1 MATKAQ
7 IQTIINDQ
15 LQSGQVGGITAVQH
29 RDVLKDDSASILEN
43 IYSDMVTDSET
54 TETVTTANANFEYSI
69 VISKVGRHVTITGFF
84 VVVNNASLASQIFE
98 FSNAEYNAN
107 TDANYYGVAHSGTAT
122 IPIQARG
129 AFLRVSRSV
138 LAGEIYQFSIT
149 YPVKD

>member
-7 IQTIINDQ
+7 IQTQINTIDNGGLNTAQ
-15 LQSGQVGGITAVQH
+15 EVREVFGTNQS
-29 RDVLKDDSASILEN
+29 SILES
-43 IYSDMVTDSET
+43 IYSDMITDSET
-54 TETVTTANANFEYSI
+54 TETVTTANANFEYEI
-69 VISKVGRHVTITGFF
+69 IISKVGRHVTITGFF

-107 TDANYYGVAHSGTAT
+107 TDANYYGVAHSGDNT